1 MRTKVA
7 GSSPD
12 GAGRQFEAILMVQD
26 QGGGEEA
33 AGPTAGGAEAA
44 ERWELRR
51 EEAGTREEEEEDGGT
66 PEQPCPSQV
75 HDMEAAD
82 AAKPGDRSSCPWTC
96 CRMPG
101 G

>member
-26 QGGGEEA
+26 QGGREET
-33 AGPTAGGAEAA
+33 AGPTAGGSEAA
-44 ERWELRR
+44 ERWELRQ
-51 EEAGTREEEEEDGGT
+51 EEAGTREEEEEEVGGA
-66 PEQPCPSQV
+66 PFQV
-75 HDMEAAD
+75 HDMEAAG
-82 AAKPGDRSSCPWTC
+82 AAKPGDGSSCLWTC
-96 CRMPG
+96 CKMPG